1 MLFMVKRSLK
11 MLTLLSAALL
21 LLLVLLSGGLFLYL
35 KNMDFNT
42 YKPLL
47 KQMVM
52 EATGRN
58 MEIDGDVELN
68 LSLHPFLTIDGLH
81 LANADNGSRA
91 NMVTVE
97 RMEVQLSL
105 LPLLDGKVEVD
116 KVVLVGPDVLVETL
130 PAGADNWTFETE
142 TDQSEIT
149 DAAPA
154 AQSSDESILMPQVRR
169 ILIRDAQ
176 IIYRDR
182 AAGDDVTVKLEELD
196 MWQAEGERGI
206 SLQGSGTLD
215 QRSLQIKG
223 SIDNVQALLANEEIQ
238 LQQFD
243 LHYAGLH
250 GMFDGSVALPLDG
263 EGIALKA
270 DLKTQKASNLAN
282 LFGFKLPQDFPARLQ
297 MTIKDTSTGY
307 IFSKI
312 NTRLADS
319 RLSGQLELDISGDLT
334 TVSGE
339 ISADLQSSEVS
350 LLSDM
355 LEIELAQTFP
365 AHLQLTM
372 KGSGKQIHF
381 SEIRAKFADS
391 DLAGQLDL
399 DLSGTRPKIS
409 GELEADYIDLPRF
422 LPEVAIEMKLA
433 VSKQDTRPSVE
444 KDAKQGSE
452 ARLFSDEVI
461 DFSVLDIADINLEL
475 KVKRLLLPDRELDN
489 LNTRINLHN
498 GSLELAPLAL
508 GIAGGK
514 VSGTVSFASTHALS
528 LQLYLSDI
536 DPSALLLVEQGQ
548 QALIKGA
555 PINADISLKGKG
567 KSVAEVL
574 AHADG
579 LLLLELGEGRIQSQA
594 LRLIGGDLLM
604 NLANTVNPFA
614 KKMNYNE
621 LKCGVVHFRIKAGEM
636 TSRNGIA
643 FETDHMNIIS
653 SGTVNL
659 ANEAIDLSINTETRE
674 GLGLNVT
681 NMVNVVKLG
690 GTLAEP
696 GMAVDAVK
704 TGMVAARTAGA
715 IVSGGLSL
723 LGETLLNRVMADSNP
738 CETAMKMEH

>member
-1 MLFMVKRSLK
+1 MVKRSLK
-11 MLTLLSAALL
+11 LLTLLSATLL
-21 LLLVLLSGGLFLYL
+21 LLLVLFSGGLFLYL

-58 MEIDGDVELN
+58 MEIDGGVELN

-91 NMVTVE
+91 NMVNVE

-105 LPLLDGKVEVD
+105 KPLLDGELEVD
-116 KVVLVGPDVLVETL
+116 KIVLVGPDILLETL
-130 PAGADNWTFETE
+130 PSGAENWIFETGE
-142 TDQSEIT
+142 QGGTR
-149 DAAPA
+149 DAAPLV
-154 AQSSDESILMPQVRR
+154 QGSDEGLLLPQVRR

-176 IIYRDR
+176 MTYRDR
-182 AAGDDVTVKLEELD
+182 AAGNDVTVKLKKLE
-196 MWQAEGERGI
+196 MWQAEGERRI
-206 SLQGSGTLD
+206 SLQGMGALD
-215 QRSLQIKG
+215 QRSLEVKG
-223 SIDNVQALLANEEIQ
+223 SIDNLQALLANEQIQ

-250 GMFDGSVALPLDG
+250 GRFDGSVALPLDG
-263 EGIALKA
+263 EGLTLNA
-270 DLKTQKASNLAN
+270 DLKTKKASALAN
-282 LFGFKLPQDFPARLQ
+282 LFGLKLLQDLPARLQ
-297 MTIKDTSTGY
+297 VTIKDTSTGY
-307 IFSKI
+307 IFSQIK
-312 NTRLADS
+312 TRLADS
-319 RLSGQLELDISGDLT
+319 RISGQLELDSSVDLMT
-334 TVSGE
+334 ISGE
-339 ISADLQSSEVS
+339 ISADLQSSEIS
-350 LLSDM
+350 LLSDIFE
-355 LEIELAQTFP
+355 LELAQKFP
-365 AHLQLTM
+365 VQLRLRM

-381 SEIRAKFADS
+381 SEIRAKLADS
-391 DLAGQLDL
+391 DLAGQLEL
-399 DLSGTRPKIS
+399 DLSGKRPVIS
-409 GELEADYIDLPRF
+409 GELKADYVDLPRF
-422 LPEVAIEMKLA
+422 LPKAAIESKEA
-433 VSKQDTRPSVE
+433 APKQDALS
-444 KDAKQGSE
+444 G

-461 DFSVLDIADINLEL
+461 DYSLLSIADINMAL
-475 KVKRLLLPDRELDN
+475 KVKRLLLSDRELID
-489 LNTRINLHN
+489 LNTQINLHH
-498 GSLELAPLAL
+498 GSLKLAPLAL

-514 VSGTVSFASTHALS
+514 VSGSVSFASTHAVS
-528 LQLYLSDI
+528 LQFYLSDI
-536 DPSALLLVEQGQ
+536 DPSALLLVEKGQ

-555 PINADISLKGKG
+555 PINADITLNGKG
-567 KSVAEVL
+567 KSLAEIM

-621 LKCGVVHFRIKAGEM
+621 LKCGVVHFRIQDGEM
-636 TSRNGIA
+636 RSRNGIA

-659 ANEAIDLSINTETRE
+659 ANEEIDLSINTETRE

-723 LGETLLNRVMADSNP
+723 LGETLLNRVMADSKP
-738 CETAMKMEH
+738 CETAMKMEY